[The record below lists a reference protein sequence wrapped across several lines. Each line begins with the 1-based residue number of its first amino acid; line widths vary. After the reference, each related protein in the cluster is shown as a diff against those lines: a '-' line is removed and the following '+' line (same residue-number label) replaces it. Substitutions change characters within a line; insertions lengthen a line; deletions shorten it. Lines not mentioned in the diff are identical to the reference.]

1 MDQPVHL
8 LWDPLKT
15 NRFVVGSRG
24 VVRLYSWESKVS
36 FPRSS
41 PFSFPHLSERAR
53 SDGRFDFNLGV
64 WQVKQALELNWK
76 GDLTFVKVRIQ
87 I

>member
-1 MDQPVHL
+1 M
-8 LWDPLKT
+8 
-15 NRFVVGSRG
+15 
-24 VVRLYSWESKVS
+24 RLYSWESKVS
-36 FPRSS
+36 QLP